1 MCMSVKQGILAKE
14 DPCSANLPW
23 VNKG

>member
-1 MCMSVKQGILAKE
+1 MSVKQDIAAKE
-14 DPCSANLPW
+14 HPCSANLPW